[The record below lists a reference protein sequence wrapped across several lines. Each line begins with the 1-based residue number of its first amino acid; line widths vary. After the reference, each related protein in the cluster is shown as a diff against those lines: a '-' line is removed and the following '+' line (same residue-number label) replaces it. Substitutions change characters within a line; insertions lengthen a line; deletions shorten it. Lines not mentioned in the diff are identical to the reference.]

1 MLGCL
6 TSDDEQAHDAIPS
19 QRSRSFASQ
28 FVRKLTFQ
36 QPLQT
41 STPPSSP
48 ITTGNRPRRNSFHN
62 GAGNLGVTCVYDPSE
77 ALVDLIFVHGL
88 HGGSLKT
95 WRAKSEPG
103 YFWPG
108 EWLPQNPDFQ
118 YVRIH
123 TFGYPANWTDFQE
136 SQLGVSNFG
145 ESLRSHLLSSTHY
158 NRGVRTPIVLVG
170 HSIRG
175 LVIKKACLA
184 FKDAL
189 DDCSDFA
196 KQALSPA
203 QDC

>member
-1 MLGCL
+1 MVGCL

-48 ITTGNRPRRNSFHN
+48 RTTGNRPRRNSFHN

-88 HGGSLKT
+88 HGGSLRT

-103 YFWPG
+103 YFWSG
-108 EWLPQNPDFQ
+108 EWLPRDPEFK
-118 YVRIH
+118 YVRIR

-136 SQLGVSNFG
+136 SQLSAAIL
-145 ESLRSHLLSSTHY
+145 ESQSALICSRRRITTEGSGHRSSW
-158 NRGVRTPIVLVG
+158 
-170 HSIRG
+170 
-175 LVIKKACLA
+175 
-184 FKDAL
+184 
-189 DDCSDFA
+189 
-196 KQALSPA
+196 
-203 QDC
+203 